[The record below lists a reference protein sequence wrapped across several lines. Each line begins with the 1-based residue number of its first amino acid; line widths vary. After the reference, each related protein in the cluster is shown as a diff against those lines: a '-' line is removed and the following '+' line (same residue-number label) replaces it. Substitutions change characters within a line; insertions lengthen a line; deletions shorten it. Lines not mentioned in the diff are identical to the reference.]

1 MGIYRLALVTGL
13 PAVAML
19 LACPLSAQA
28 GQIQIKIDMDDPGS
42 QVTQSDYI
50 SCMPNDCFEDGTP
63 LDSSDGLPA
72 GVTAGFGDNYGVGT
86 RDRGVPNAIDVS
98 ALGLDDLLRDFD
110 QLRSYS
116 QQGGDHFEFRGLPES
131 TYDVTIYSV
140 DLQYGDRETNTFE
153 VNGVVV
159 GPIGLPVDNDLSTMT
174 ATLRVTLDDGSGVI
188 RIATT
193 DHVED
198 DLGSFKKICGLELM
212 EVPEPATLGPLAV
225 GGLAAL
231 GRRRRR

>member
-153 VNGVVV
+153 V
-159 GPIGLPVDNDLSTMT
+159 
-174 ATLRVTLDDGSGVI
+174 LDDGSGII

-212 EVPEPATLGPLAV
+212 EVPEPATLGLLAV